1 MDRKKIA
8 FSGIQPSGRI
18 TLGNY
23 LGALKNFSEMQDE
36 YDCRFCVVDQHAVTV
51 RQDPENLRSQAYQ
64 LFAQLLASGLD
75 PDKCILFIQSH
86 APQHAVLAWV
96 LNCFTMYGELS
107 RMTQFKEK
115 SRKHADNINAGLFDY
130 PVLMAADILIY
141 NADVVPV
148 GEDQRQHVELARDIA
163 IRFNMTFPGTFVPP
177 ECVTPKIGAKIMSL
191 QEPTS
196 KMSKSDTNDNA
207 YVLVMDEPDVIMRK
221 FKRAVTDSEAK
232 VAIGAGRDG
241 VNNLIAIYSAGTG
254 KTPAEV
260 EAEFAGRGY
269 GDFKKA
275 VGEATVEL
283 LRPVRERTLDLLKSP
298 DHLDSLLKI
307 GADKAQTIAQAKVDE
322 VHEKLGFIMPR

>member
-1 MDRKKIA
+1 MDKKKIA

-23 LGALKNFSEMQDE
+23 LGALKNFSLMQDE
-36 YDCRFCVVDQHAVTV
+36 YDCRFCVVDQHAITV
-51 RQDPENLRSQAYQ
+51 RQDPENLRAQAYQ

-86 APQHAVLAWV
+86 APQHAVLGWV
-96 LNCFTMYGELS
+96 LNCFSMFGELS

-141 NADVVPV
+141 NTDVVPV

-163 IRFNMTFPGTFVPP
+163 IRFNTVFPDTFVPP
-177 ECVTPKIGAKIMSL
+177 ECVTPKIGARIMSL
-191 QEPTS
+191 QEPSS
-196 KMSKSDTNDNA
+196 KMSKSDTNENA
-207 YVLVMDEPDVIMRK
+207 YVLVMDEPEVIMRK
-221 FKRAVTDSEAK
+221 FKRAVTDSGST
-232 VAIGAGRDG
+232 VAIGEGRDG
-241 VNNLIAIYSAGTG
+241 VNNLISIYCAGTG

-283 LRPVRERTLDLLKSP
+283 LRPVRERTLELLKST
-298 DHLDSLLKI
+298 DYLDSLLKI
-307 GADKAQTIAQAKVDE
+307 GADKAQTIAQAKINE
-322 VHEKLGFIMPR
+322 VHEKLGFIMPK

>member
-1 MDRKKIA
+1 MDKKKIA

-23 LGALKNFSEMQDE
+23 LGALKNFAEMQDE

-96 LNCFTMYGELS
+96 LNCFTMFGELS

-115 SRKHADNINAGLFDY
+115 SRKHTDNINAGLFDY

-163 IRFNMTFPGTFVPP
+163 IRFNTAFPGTFVPP
-177 ECVTPKIGAKIMSL
+177 ECITPKIGAKIMSL
-191 QEPTS
+191 QEPTA

-207 YVLVMDEPDVIMRK
+207 YVLVMDEPEVIMRK
-221 FKRAVTDSEAK
+221 FKRAVTDSEST
-232 VAIGAGRDG
+232 VAIGEGRDG
-241 VNNLIAIYSAGTG
+241 VNNLISIYCAGTG
-254 KTPAEV
+254 KTPAVV

-283 LRPVRERTLDLLKSP
+283 LRPVRERTLDLLKNT

-307 GADKAQTIAQAKVDE
+307 GADKAQAIAQAKVNE
-322 VHEKLGFIMPR
+322 VHEKLGFIMPK